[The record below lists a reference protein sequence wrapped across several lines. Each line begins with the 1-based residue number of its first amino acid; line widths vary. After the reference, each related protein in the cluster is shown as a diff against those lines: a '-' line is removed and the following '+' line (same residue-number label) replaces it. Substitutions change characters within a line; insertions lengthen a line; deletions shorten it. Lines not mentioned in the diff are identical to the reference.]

1 VEDCLFKVPIHYFN
15 ASTDFFTSDFESLG
29 KNGEDVLKLENIT
42 KTDFRALLNLMYPL
56 PLALTRTLSDDEW
69 ISVLKL
75 STMWKMLDIR
85 RMAIEHLTAAPM
97 SLADRIV
104 LARAYSIVDWLRAS
118 YTTLAAIVTD
128 ISPEDAAKIGL
139 ETVFKLH
146 RAHE

>member
-1 VEDCLFKVPIHYFN
+1 VEDCLFRVPTHYFN
-15 ASTDFFTSDFESLG
+15 ASTDFFTSDFESFG
-29 KNGEDVLKLENIT
+29 KNEENVLKLENIT
-42 KTDFRALLNLMYPL
+42 KTEFRALLNLMYPL
-56 PLALTRTLSDDEW
+56 PLALTRTLSDNEW

-75 STMWKMLDIR
+75 STTWKMLDIR
-85 RMAIEHLTAAPM
+85 RMAIDHLTAAPM

-118 YTTLAAIVTD
+118 YTTLAASVTD